1 MACSRVRW
9 GPLQVCGSALQC
21 EVRGQG
27 VVEGLRGARGHC
39 TQGQM
44 TSNIETQVFANRE
57 RIKQLRDEH
66 RDLDL
71 AIAEMSTKA
80 SSDQFMLK
88 RMKKR
93 KLRLKDMIARLESE
107 QIPDLNA

>member
-1 MACSRVRW
+1 M
-9 GPLQVCGSALQC
+9 GFHG
-21 EVRGQG
+21 G
-27 VVEGLRGARGHC
+27 RGHC
-39 TQGQM
+39 IKGQM

-71 AIAEMSTKA
+71 AIAEMSTKPSA
-80 SSDQFMLK
+80 DQFMLK

-93 KLRLKDMIARLESE
+93 KLRLKDMITRLESE

>member
-1 MACSRVRW
+1 M
-9 GPLQVCGSALQC
+9 GFHG
-21 EVRGQG
+21 G
-27 VVEGLRGARGHC
+27 RGHC
-39 TQGQM
+39 TKGQM

-71 AIAEMSTKA
+71 AIAEMSTKPSA
-80 SSDQFMLK
+80 DQFMLK

-93 KLRLKDMIARLESE
+93 KLRLKDMITRLESE